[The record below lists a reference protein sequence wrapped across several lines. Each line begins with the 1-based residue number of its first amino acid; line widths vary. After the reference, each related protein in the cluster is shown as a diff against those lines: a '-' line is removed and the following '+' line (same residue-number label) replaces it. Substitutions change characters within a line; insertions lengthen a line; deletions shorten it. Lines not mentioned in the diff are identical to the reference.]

1 MRYLSTVAFLIFVV
15 NMGLF
20 TACHKRERTVY
31 HGIDRAKNNDRT
43 EILEAKYGD
52 SWHTSGT
59 VNIVPAEFLYVKW
72 RDKTTD
78 QVYEDRVDLRKRLPP
93 FEEMHGQTVYF
104 LVEDNQLYVYL
115 IPDSDWDTKRNHKPH
130 GQRPNGPY
138 KTRYLDVKT
147 LYPDNDPPRVRG
159 NLSER
164 LREQLAKE
172 AREEG
177 RDGDD
182 Q

>member
-1 MRYLSTVAFLIFVV
+1 MRYLSIILIFLLTGVSM
-15 NMGLF
+15 N
-20 TACHKRERTVY
+20 TSASDRTRDRTVY
-31 HGIDRAKNNDRT
+31 HGIDRAKDNDRT
-43 EILEAKYGD
+43 EILEARYGD
-52 SWHTSGT
+52 SWHTNGT
-59 VNIVPAEFLYVKW
+59 VNMRPADFLYVKW
-72 RDKTTD
+72 RDKTTG
-78 QVYEDRVDLRKRLPP
+78 QVYEDRVDLTTRLPS
-93 FEEMHGQTVYF
+93 FEKMHGQTVYF

-115 IPDSDWDTKRNHKPH
+115 IPDSDWNTKRNHKPR

-138 KTRYLDVKT
+138 ASRYLDVKT

-164 LREQLAKE
+164 LRERLARE

-177 RDGDD
+177 REED

>member
-1 MRYLSTVAFLIFVV
+1 MRRLFIITFLLLGVSM
-15 NMGLF
+15 N
-20 TACHKRERTVY
+20 ACTRNRTVY
-31 HGIDRAKNNDRT
+31 HGIDRAKNNDKT

-59 VNIVPAEFLYVKW
+59 VNMIPPDFLYVKW

-78 QVYEDRVDLRKRLPP
+78 KVYEDRVDLTKRLPS
-93 FEEMHGQTVYF
+93 FEKMHGQTVYF
-104 LVEDNQLYVYL
+104 LVENNQLYVYL
-115 IPDSDWDTKRNHKPH
+115 IPRTEWGTKLNHRPKEKP
-130 GQRPNGPY
+130 PNGPY
-138 KTRYLDVKT
+138 ESRYLDVKT

-159 NLSER
+159 LSER
-164 LREQLAKE
+164 QRERVARD

-177 RDGDD
+177 REE